1 LRLDSIDCRWKE
13 TTTFQIIEDATGH
26 FRPAG
31 EQRLLDR
38 RVRVH
43 RGKRLACVGVAKEHA
58 KHEKRAHRCDQS
70 VLPAMTALHGR
81 SPIRRI
87 GSCNGETM
95 LAQAAP
101 ERNGGANQAPRL
113 LDLAIRLLCAILWL
127 SEQHSPGELTYATV
141 VGAENGAD

>member
-1 LRLDSIDCRWKE
+1 
-13 TTTFQIIEDATGH
+13 
-26 FRPAG
+26 
-31 EQRLLDR
+31 
-38 RVRVH
+38 
-43 RGKRLACVGVAKEHA
+43 
-58 KHEKRAHRCDQS
+58 
-70 VLPAMTALHGR
+70 
-81 SPIRRI
+81 
-87 GSCNGETM
+87 M